1 MIAAENERLLSQSQD
16 ATLIVSQAEELTLAL
31 GLEKQE
37 RERERKAL
45 EEQVEATRSDF
56 HRLIQPLQGQLAIL
70 TADLRNAHTQL
81 AEIEAERAAER
92 QTEIRAM
99 SREEMA
105 QLQQSLVHTSQELSS
120 ATASLAAAHEETR
133 EVKDRLDTIANREAF
148 LKSELERRWESDLH
162 TQQHLTRLEEVT
174 DGCEAQNQ
182 ALISHIHELN
192 ARLVRAEAAAQV
204 LARDAESANAGHEV
218 EVAECKIELNELQMA
233 MSTAKSTL
241 ASAHMEAEAW
251 AHKAK
256 HLQARAADAAV
267 SYCLARSRRT
277 RAVAFLSWRL
287 VVSMIAAQE
296 QAATLLARRAQSSSL
311 RLCFA
316 EWKLVYY
323 RRQAVRACLVLI
335 QPRGAGHIA
344 LARFLALW
352 RQQVTAT
359 ARTVI
364 AVWLRCNT
372 ISVRRKLRWQ
382 REVLCRWQ
390 NECDTF
396 AHVTGRLL
404 EMRARIQRRSMLTV
418 LTSLRIALSLDGSAR
433 HIRESKGR
441 VLIVQRRRR
450 HLAISLDTL
459 KVHCSAAVARR
470 ANCKNVSTVVRKN
483 TGFHLV
489 AALDA
494 WCNLMVQARRAT
506 VEAFSRAS
514 RSMRRVLA
522 SGLHRLLCHAQD
534 HKNRRFRHTMCSA
547 ALSRLTKRLTRERK
561 KMVLDV
567 LAQHSHSVKYIKTLL
582 SISASVSANARP
594 ALLDTHSCVCRG
606 KLPNHA
612 FRLVSYALAQWERIV
627 IEQGALREAMR
638 RVLLSSKKNEH
649 QETRRRT
656 EVEQDTDAI
665 KERQGAVSADVI
677 KVSSL
682 ARAISAL
689 ADAVGILSCK
699 FTISLACDS
708 RETSNM
714 SIFLTDRVVWL

>member
-1 MIAAENERLLSQSQD
+1 
-16 ATLIVSQAEELTLAL
+16 
-31 GLEKQE
+31 
-37 RERERKAL
+37 
-45 EEQVEATRSDF
+45 
-56 HRLIQPLQGQLAIL
+56 
-70 TADLRNAHTQL
+70 
-81 AEIEAERAAER
+81 
-92 QTEIRAM
+92 M

-120 ATASLAAAHEETR
+120 STAKLAAAHEETR
-133 EVKDRLDTIANREAF
+133 EVKDRLDLIGNREAF
-148 LKSELERRWESDLH
+148 LKSELERRRESDLA
-162 TQQHLTRLEEVT
+162 TRQHLKRLEEVA
-174 DGCEAQNQ
+174 DGCEAQNK

-192 ARLVRAEAAAQV
+192 ARLVRAEAAAQM

-218 EVAECKIELNELQMA
+218 EVQLQHSAVAACKIELNELQMA

-277 RAVAFLSWRL
+277 RAGAFLSWRL

-316 EWKLVYY
+316 EWKLVYF
-323 RRQAVRACLVLI
+323 RRQTVRACLVLT
-335 QPRGAGHIA
+335 QPRGAGHIS

-352 RQQVTAT
+352 RQQVTVT

-372 ISVRRKLRWQ
+372 ISARRKLRWQ
-382 REVLCRWQ
+382 REVLRRWQ

-404 EMRARIQRRSMLTV
+404 EMRARIQRRSLLTI

-433 HIRESKGR
+433 HIRESTGR

-450 HLAISLDTL
+450 RLAISLDRL

-470 ANCKNVSTVVRKN
+470 ANCNNVSTVVRIN

-494 WCNLMVQARRAT
+494 WCNLMVQARRAR
-506 VEAFSRAS
+506 VEAISRAS

-534 HKNRRFRHTMCSA
+534 QQNRRFRHTMCSA

-638 RVLLSSKKNEH
+638 RVLLSRKKNEH

-656 EVEQDTDAI
+656 EVEQDTDTI
-665 KERQGAVSADVI
+665 KERQDAVSADVT

-689 ADAVGILSCK
+689 ADAVGILSCA
-699 FTISLACDS
+699 FTISLACFS
-708 RETSNM
+708 RQTSNI
-714 SIFLTDRVVWL
+714 SIFLADRIVWLQGVRFSMSLIAGVR